1 MPQFTT
7 NLAVWLWPI
16 FALSTISGCI
26 YALFAA
32 GLLRRFAQKTLIPS
46 PSSQGL
52 TVLKPLYGAE
62 SELDLNLV
70 SFCSQDYGGSVQLVF
85 GVHDPADPATAA
97 VSRLRERFPDRE
109 IALVADPGGDGI
121 NPKISNLIHM
131 MRHARHDVLVV
142 SDSDIRVG
150 PDYLSEVVA
159 ALATPGVGLVTCL
172 YRGIPIAGLWSNL
185 AAAAIDQHFLPS
197 VLVGLKLGLARPC
210 FGSTIA
216 LRAET
221 LRRIGGFAAFSDRL
235 ADDYAIGMAVRRL
248 GLSVAIPRLLLGHV
262 CSEASFGALLRH
274 ELRWAR
280 TIRSIEPWGYA
291 GLAVTNPLP
300 LALIAAALQGFGAAG
315 LGLIALTLACRLLI
329 SLQLAAMNDGG
340 GRSASPWLSP
350 LRDLLSFAI
359 FLASFMP
366 LPLVWRG
373 RRYALRADGTL
384 RPSQGDGSQ

>member
-1 MPQFTT
+1 MSELTMK
-7 NLAVWLWPI
+7 LLVWLWPI

-32 GLLRRFAQKTLIPS
+32 GLLRRFAQEMSMPR

-52 TVLKPLYGAE
+52 TLLKPLYGAE
-62 SELDLNLV
+62 SELDINLV
-70 SFCSQDYGGSVQLVF
+70 SFCSQDYGGAVQLVF
-85 GVHDPADPATAA
+85 GIQDPADPAGAA
-97 VSRLRERFPDRE
+97 VRRLRAQFPDRDIE
-109 IALVADPGGDGI
+109 LVVDASGHGI
-121 NPKISNLIHM
+121 NPKISNLINM
-131 MRHARHDVLVV
+131 MLHARHDVLVV

-150 PDYLSEVVA
+150 PDYLREVVA
-159 ALATPGVGLVTCL
+159 ALAAPGVGLVTCL
-172 YRGIPIAGLWSNL
+172 YRGLPIAGLWSDL

-221 LRRIGGFAAFSDRL
+221 LRRIGGFSAFSNRL

-248 GLSVAIPRLLLGHV
+248 GLSVAIPRLLLRHV

-280 TIRSIEPWGYA
+280 TIRSIGPWGYA
-291 GLAVTNPLP
+291 GSVVTNPLP

-315 LGLIALTLACRLLI
+315 LGLVALTLACRCLV
-329 SLQLAAMNDGG
+329 SLQLAATNDGG
-340 GRSASPWLSP
+340 SRSVSLWLSP

-359 FLASFMP
+359 FLASFVP
-366 LPLVWRG
+366 LPIVWRG
-373 RRYALRADGTL
+373 HRYAVGADGTL
-384 RPSQGDGSQ
+384 EPSQGD